1 MGIYDALSTIFTHNF
16 RGVDKCLNWGLMNH
30 GLCTFSVIPLRREP
44 SHRSEMV
51 TQLLFGETWE
61 LLREEGEWLLIRI
74 DADSYEG
81 WLDRAQARLLKNP
94 LPPTDSPWCTL
105 DLVQSA
111 TSKDR
116 HVLLVLGSVLPQ
128 FDGLNFK
135 LQQEKF
141 VFNGQAVEAGKV
153 APAAAFAVK
162 VANKFLGAPY
172 LWGGKTPFG
181 IDCSGLV
188 QVVCKTAGVSLP
200 RDAADQAL
208 VGETLDFVHQATE
221 GDLAFFE
228 NEEGRIVH
236 VGMLCGP
243 GRILHASGS
252 VRIDAL
258 DTHGIFHAERK
269 KYTHKLRHIKRLN
282 WNA

>member
-1 MGIYDALSTIFTHNF
+1 
-16 RGVDKCLNWGLMNH
+16 
-30 GLCTFSVIPLRREP
+30 
-44 SHRSEMV
+44 MV

-61 LLREEGEWLLIRI
+61 LLREEGDWLLIRI
-74 DADSYEG
+74 SADGYEG
-81 WLDRAQARLLKNP
+81 WLDRAQSRLVKAA
-94 LPPTDSPWCTL
+94 LPPATPPFCTL

-141 VFNGQAVEAGKV
+141 VFNGQAVQVGTV
-153 APAAAFAVK
+153 APAASFAVRM
-162 VANKFLGAPY
+162 ANKFLGVPY

-188 QVVCKTAGVSLP
+188 QVVCKTAGIALP

-208 VGETLDFVHQATE
+208 VGETVDFAHQATE

-258 DTHGIFHAERK
+258 DTHGIFHAEKK
-269 KYTHKLRHIKRLN
+269 KYTHKLRHIKRLS
-282 WNA
+282 WHA